1 MFSVGYDYC
10 CIEKDNIYDL
20 LKYAKNKKVKLLH
33 LRYKN
38 DLYFFYIPTYQR
50 YLLKSF
56 QYSYA
61 YIQTIGLMKYVL
73 FLSRQYLN
81 ILGVLCFMLSAIC
94 CSYFIFDIQIIGT
107 LPQVNTSLIKELK
120 KEKVDL
126 FQPLKSYERLN
137 EILSHLKTVYK
148 DDVEYMNVYQRG
160 SVFHVEYTKRKQD
173 TIEKENYQNIYAKK
187 DGLIAYMD
195 VDSGMIKVKA
205 NDYVQK
211 GDLLIENTITST
223 NNELHFIPV
232 KGQVYAYTF
241 NQYEASVKNVNQDQG
256 EVFTSYCFRF
266 VLNYQPTLLLIK
278 KMFCK

>member
-1 MFSVGYDYC
+1 MFYAIGYLLFIFYFWYSNYR
-10 CIEKDNIYDL
+10 NITTSE
-20 LKYAKNKKVKLLH
+20 
-33 LRYKN
+33 YK
-38 DLYFFYIPTYQR
+38 PYQR
-50 YLLKSF
+50 
-56 QYSYA
+56 A
-61 YIQTIGLMKYVL
+61 
-73 FLSRQYLN
+73 
-81 ILGVLCFMLSAIC
+81 
-94 CSYFIFDIQIIGT
+94 
-107 LPQVNTSLIKELK
+107 E

-256 EVFTSYCFRF
+256 EVFYQLLLSIRSQLPTDAIIDKEN
-266 VLNYQPTLLLIK
+266 VLQMTKTRSKITLKMHYTLLEDIAIK
-278 KMFCK
+278 GEKNEESQ